1 MSVYSSGGIVAC
13 PFFMPGER
21 FEAIPLPHRA
31 RLPLGDGW
39 KGLCTAPGH
48 ENSVPDDRELTDFC
62 NLGYA
67 KCCPHLPQDR
77 AADAIRFSVAR
88 DREGSVL
95 LFYICEADH
104 RPGEHGTVE
113 YDCASRGWRSQHRD
127 ARIQRM
133 AECYLEVYLQRRHR
147 PILESTPLS
156 PLPEIPGNNP
166 A

>member
-1 MSVYSSGGIVAC
+1 MAC

-67 KCCPHLPQDR
+67 KGCPHLPQER
-77 AADAIRFSVAR
+77 TADAVRFSVAR
-88 DREGSVL
+88 DRDGSVL
-95 LFYICEADH
+95 LFYIFEADH
-104 RPGEHGTVE
+104 RPGEHGTIE
-113 YDCASRGWRSQHRD
+113 YDCASRGWRSQHGD

-133 AECYLEVYLQRRHR
+133 AECYLEVYFERRDR
-147 PILESTPLS
+147 SALESATVPIAQD
-156 PLPEIPGNNP
+156 LPINDP